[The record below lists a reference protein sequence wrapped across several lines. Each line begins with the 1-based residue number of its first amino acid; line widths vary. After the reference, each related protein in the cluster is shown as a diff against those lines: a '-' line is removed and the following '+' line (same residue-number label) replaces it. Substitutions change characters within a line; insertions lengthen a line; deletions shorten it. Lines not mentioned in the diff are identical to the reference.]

1 MPRAVECG
9 AHGLP
14 YADSVPETIATDGV
28 TIAYDVFGRRDG
40 EPLVLIQGLGIDSR
54 GWTLQRM
61 VLGRHFRCFAVD
73 NRGVGRSGH
82 PPGPYDLS
90 QMAQDVLSVLDAE
103 GHERAHVLGASMGGI
118 IAQIL
123 TVQHPDRVR
132 SLVLACTACHHHAW
146 RRELLAE
153 WIVAVQEHGM
163 SALSDDAL
171 RWMIG
176 PRFRRRF
183 GLWLNVLA
191 HIVLSSAPEP
201 FIAQVQAILAEP
213 DELRYELRS
222 VRAPTLIVTGS
233 QDALTPVGDAEE
245 LAELIPGSELC
256 VLSGAAHGLMVESP
270 NAFNAIV
277 VEFLLRHRGGE
288 LDLGD
293 DAATA

>member
-1 MPRAVECG
+1 M
-9 AHGLP
+9 
-14 YADSVPETIATDGV
+14 PETIATDGV
-28 TIAYDVFGRRDG
+28 KIAYDAFGRRDG
-40 EPLVLIQGLGIDSR
+40 EPLVLIQGLGLDSR

-61 VLGRHFRCFAVD
+61 VLGRHFRCYAID
-73 NRGVGRSGH
+73 NRGVGRSGR

-90 QMAQDVLSVLDAE
+90 QMARDVISVMDAE
-103 GHERAHVLGASMGGI
+103 GHARAHVLGASMGGI

-123 TVQHPDRVR
+123 AVQHPARVR
-132 SLVLACTACHHHAW
+132 GLVLACTACQHHPW

-153 WIVAVQEHGM
+153 WADAVREHGM

-191 HIVLSSAPEP
+191 HIVLSSPPEP
-201 FIAQVQAILAEP
+201 FIAQVEAVLAEP
-213 DELRYELRS
+213 DEKRFELRG
-222 VRAPTLIVTGS
+222 VRVPTLIVTGS

-256 VLSGAAHGLMVESP
+256 LLSGAAHGLMVESP

-277 VEFLLRHRGGE
+277 VEFLLRHPDGAWAVDDDDLREPGE
-288 LDLGD
+288 
-293 DAATA
+293 AASA

>member
-1 MPRAVECG
+1 M
-9 AHGLP
+9 
-14 YADSVPETIATDGV
+14 PETTATDGV
-28 TIAYDVFGRRDG
+28 TIAYDSFGRRDG
-40 EPLVLIQGLGIDSR
+40 EPLVLIQGLGVDSR

-61 VLGRHFRCFAVD
+61 VLGRHFRCYAID
-73 NRGVGRSGH
+73 NRGVGRSGR
-82 PPGPYDLS
+82 PPGPYSLG
-90 QMAQDVLSVLDAE
+90 QMARDVVSVLDAE
-103 GHERAHVLGASMGGI
+103 GVARAHVLGASMGGI

-123 TVQHPDRVR
+123 TVQYPDRVR
-132 SLVLACTACHHHAW
+132 SLVLACTACHHHSW
-146 RRELLAE
+146 RRELLEE
-153 WIVAVQEHGM
+153 WVEAVQDDGM

-183 GLWLNVLA
+183 GLWLNVLS

-213 DELRYELRS
+213 DDIRFALRD
-222 VRAPTLIVTGS
+222 VDAPTLIVTGS

-277 VEFLLRHRGGE
+277 VEFLVRHTDGGWDIE
-288 LDLGD
+288 PVRAVDD
-293 DAATA
+293 DDEDAATA

>member
-1 MPRAVECG
+1 MPEI
-9 AHGLP
+9 
-14 YADSVPETIATDGV
+14 IATDGV
-28 TIAYDVFGRRDG
+28 TIAYDAFGRRDG
-40 EPLVLIQGLGIDSR
+40 EPVVLIQGLGLDSR

-61 VLGRHFRCFAVD
+61 VFGRQFRCYAID
-73 NRGVGRSGH
+73 NRGVGRSGR

-90 QMAQDVLSVLDAE
+90 QMARDVISVIDAE

-123 TVQHPDRVR
+123 AVQHPTRVR
-132 SLVLACTACHHHAW
+132 SLVLACTACQHHPW
-146 RRELLAE
+146 RRELLGE
-153 WIVAVQEHGM
+153 WADAVRDHGM

-191 HIVLSSAPEP
+191 HIVLSSPPEP
-201 FIAQVQAILAEP
+201 FIAQVEAVLAEP
-213 DELRYELRS
+213 DELRFELRGL
-222 VRAPTLIVTGS
+222 RMPTLIVTGS

-245 LAELIPGSELC
+245 LAELIPRSELC

-277 VEFLLRHRGGE
+277 VEFLLRHPDGAWGVADAGDDGGTGE
-288 LDLGD
+288 L
-293 DAATA
+293 ATG